1 MAGGRAGTGLLTQ
14 HLTPFPAC
22 IMNYVF
28 KTDIHASEIKLEVTT
43 LDISSAGSRGGV
55 EDLHIFML
63 HEQLTLVGKCCRTQ
77 VIRFKILILDVKVHE
92 NCY

>member
-1 MAGGRAGTGLLTQ
+1 MAGGREGDTGLLTQ

-22 IMNYVF
+22 IMNYVL

-43 LDISSAGSRGGV
+43 LVISSAGSSG

-77 VIRFKILILDVKVHE
+77 VIRVNLLILDLKVHE

>member
-28 KTDIHASEIKLEVTT
+28 KTDIHCTRIGDKMRSHHSIDVC
-43 LDISSAGSRGGV
+43 SAGSEG
-55 EDLHIFML
+55 LHIFML
-63 HEQLTLVGKCCRTQ
+63 HEQLTLVGKCC
-77 VIRFKILILDVKVHE
+77 
-92 NCY
+92 